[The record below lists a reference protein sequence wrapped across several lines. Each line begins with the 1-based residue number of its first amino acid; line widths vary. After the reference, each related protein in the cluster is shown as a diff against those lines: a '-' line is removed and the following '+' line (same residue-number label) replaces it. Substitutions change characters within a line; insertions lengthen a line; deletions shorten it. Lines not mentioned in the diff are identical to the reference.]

1 MIKINGKKVAGIGQP
16 GKSAYETAVDG
27 GFTGTEDEF
36 NTAMAG
42 MKSAPFLPLSG
53 GTVEGVLK
61 IKSGIEFG
69 YDDDSIR
76 LSPSSGSQLK
86 LVANT
91 SGGAS
96 GGTSGGGT
104 VELMGL
110 STPTTYYSAVN
121 KQYVDILIG
130 NINSALDAINGEV
143 I

>member
-76 LSPSSGSQLK
+76 LSPSSGDQLK
-86 LVANT
+86 LVANI

-96 GGTSGGGT
+96 G
-104 VELMGL
+104 
-110 STPTTYYSAVN
+110 
-121 KQYVDILIG
+121 
-130 NINSALDAINGEV
+130 
-143 I
+143 